1 VDVNSEILTYF
12 VTQGPF
18 ALLFVWLLYTTK
30 KDSKEQMDR
39 QVSDS
44 KERENRLMA
53 HVEKTTETLDDIRDS
68 LRDLRSEVDD
78 IKLEIRK

>member
-1 VDVNSEILTYF
+1 VDGISTEVLTYF

-18 ALLFVWLLYTTK
+18 AILFVWLLVNTK
-30 KDSKEQMDR
+30 KE
-39 QVSDS
+39 S
-44 KERENRLMA
+44 KEREDRLMS

>member
-1 VDVNSEILTYF
+1 VDVDGVSSEVLTYF

-18 ALLFVWLLYTTK
+18 AILFVWLLVNTK
-30 KDSKEQMDR
+30 KE
-39 QVSDS
+39 S
-44 KERENRLMA
+44 KEREDRLMS

>member
-1 VDVNSEILTYF
+1 VDGVSSEVLTYF

-18 ALLFVWLLYTTK
+18 AILFVWLLVNTK
-30 KDSKEQMDR
+30 KE
-39 QVSDS
+39 S
-44 KERENRLMA
+44 KEREDRLMS